1 MERIVFLINEEF
13 SGVSTYFC
21 AIQFPNDFPGSND
34 PPARPSTLRAV
45 LHPRGLPD
53 PHGDRPGPR
62 RPCPTCTGRG
72 TEWPASRPGTRH
84 TRWGWR
90 VRGWWWW
97 LTVQSDPTAINKLK
111 AALSTSLATAQETG
125 KKRRLEIWFSFW
137 RSLRVY
143 CEDIIFQWTN
153 FLQQNKEQR
162 QWSKMKK
169 RWVIPTFV
177 LDVSRVFDGF
187 YAMM

>member
-90 VRGWWWW
+90 ESERGGDDDW
-97 LTVQSDPTAINKLK
+97 LCRVTPQP
-111 AALSTSLATAQETG
+111 STSWRPPSPPVWP
-125 KKRRLEIWFSFW
+125 RRRRRVRRGGWRYDFHFDAVSEFIVKILFFSEQIFSNKTRSSVSGAKW
-137 RSLRVY
+137 RKG
-143 CEDIIFQWTN
+143 E
-153 FLQQNKEQR
+153 
-162 QWSKMKK
+162 
-169 RWVIPTFV
+169 
-177 LDVSRVFDGF
+177 
-187 YAMM
+187 